1 MRKLALIAGVAGCLA
16 LPSLAIADSVTVGP
30 NGVTVRDND
39 YHHHHHHHWRKDY
52 AACRT
57 VTVRSHRPDGT
68 VVVRKSRR
76 CD

>member
-1 MRKLALIAGVAGCLA
+1 MRKLVLIAGLAGCFV
-16 LPSLAIADSVTVGP
+16 LPSLALADSVTVSP

-39 YHHHHHHHWRKDY
+39 YHHRHHHHWRKDY

-57 VTVRSHRPDGT
+57 VTVRDRRPDGT
-68 VVVRKSRR
+68 VVVRKSQR